1 MYTQSISKNF
11 WVEEEYSRDV
21 INRIISQHG
30 TSYIIARLLYLVPN
44 LEFEQ
49 VPDFLSPKMKNLM
62 PNPNHLLDMP
72 KAVERMHTAVMNR
85 EKITIFGD
93 YDVDGATSSAII
105 HNYLKSIGVYSEI
118 YIPDRVREGYG
129 PNIEAMKEIAGGG
142 TKLLITVDCG
152 TVAFEPLEEAHAQGM
167 DAIVIDHHLGVKE
180 VPKSVAIINPNR
192 LDETTP
198 LKYLC
203 GAGVSFMMVVALN
216 SYLRE
221 KGFFKGGFFKEG
233 FREGAPCPDD
243 VDRKAKLEG
252 KETSGRVGA
261 PTHKH
266 QAPSEP
272 NLLELLPLVALG
284 TVCDVM
290 NLVSLN
296 RAFVATG
303 LQVLT
308 NWNRNNAN
316 AWGNIGLRALKETCG
331 IESFDEQ
338 TFGFAFGPC
347 INAGGRI
354 GIASLGAKLL
364 TETNYEKALS
374 IARRLYELNIERRQ
388 IEKQMKEEAIF
399 ELEQKYLSNPEND
412 TSSNDG
418 FVFIGSEK
426 YHQGVIGILASR
438 LKDKYN
444 KPAFVFSQLD
454 GYIKASAR
462 SILGIDLG
470 ATINKAVK
478 HGLLI
483 AGGGHAMA
491 GGFSCTNEKVPQLKQ
506 FFEDEISQKS
516 KELTKIHLQ
525 TFACELSLSA
535 INIELY
541 DEMQKLKPFGQ
552 GNPKPLFVIRGVEIV
567 FSQKR
572 GQTHLAAT
580 FMDDSGATLKGM
592 FFGFFET
599 FSDASFKKIETEK
612 LDILCEISLNEWNGR
627 KSVEL
632 MIKDIAISGN
642 VTTPSL
648 YA

>member
-1 MYTQSISKNF
+1 MYTQSLLKNF
-11 WVEEEYSRDV
+11 WVEEEHSSEIV
-21 INRIISQHG
+21 NRLTSEYGIS
-30 TSYIIARLLYLVPN
+30 YFLARLLYLIPN

-49 VPDFLSPKMKNLM
+49 VPDFISPKMKNLM

-72 KAVERMHTAVMNR
+72 KAVERMHAAIQKK

-105 HNYLKSIGVYSEI
+105 HNYLKSIGIDSEI

-129 PNIEAMKEIAGGG
+129 PNIEAMKTIAANG

-167 DAIVIDHHLGVKE
+167 DAIVIDHHLGVSD

-192 LDETTP
+192 FDETTP

-203 GAGVSFMMVVALN
+203 GAGVSFLMVVALN
-216 SYLRE
+216 AFLRE
-221 KGFFKGGFFKEG
+221 QNFFTEKK
-233 FREGAPCPDD
+233 
-243 VDRKAKLEG
+243 
-252 KETSGRVGA
+252 
-261 PTHKH
+261 
-266 QAPSEP
+266 EP

-296 RAFVATG
+296 RAFVTTG
-303 LQVLT
+303 LQVLEKWSKST
-308 NWNRNNAN
+308 
-316 AWGNIGLRALKETCG
+316 WGNVGLKALKEICG

-338 TFGFAFGPC
+338 TFGFKFGPC

-354 GIASLGAKLL
+354 GLASLGAKLL
-364 TETNYEKALS
+364 TETNYDKAFS
-374 IARRLYELNIERRQ
+374 IAQKLHELNIERRD
-388 IEKQMKEEAIF
+388 IENKMKEEAIF
-399 ELEQKYLSNPEND
+399 ELEQKYCDNFSNI
-412 TSSNDG
+412 G
-418 FVFIGSEK
+418 FIFVGSEK

-470 ATINKAVK
+470 AVINKAVK
-478 HGLLI
+478 KGLLI

-491 GGFSCTNEKVPQLKQ
+491 GGFSCLNENVEQLKQ
-506 FFEDEISQKS
+506 FFEEEISQKAM
-516 KELTKIHLQ
+516 ELTKIRLQ
-525 TFACELSLSA
+525 TFACEISLSA
-535 INIELY
+535 INLELY
-541 DEMQKLKPFGQ
+541 EEIQKLKPFGQ
-552 GNPKPLFVIRGVEIV
+552 GNLKPVFVIRGLEIV

-572 GQTHLAAT
+572 GQTHLAVT
-580 FMDDSGATLKGM
+580 FMDESGATLKGM
-592 FFGFFET
+592 FFSFFEI
-599 FSDASFKKIETEK
+599 FEDSDFKKIEMEK

-632 MIKDIAISGN
+632 IVKDIAISN
-642 VTTPSL
+642 DVSIPSL
-648 YA
+648 YN

>member
-1 MYTQSISKNF
+1 MYTFSLLKNF
-11 WVEEEYSRDV
+11 WIEEEYSRDV
-21 INRIISQHG
+21 VNRIISEHK

-49 VPDFLSPKMKNLM
+49 VPDFLNPKMKNLM

-72 KAVERMHTAVMNR
+72 KAVERIYTAITKK

-105 HNYLKSIGVYSEI
+105 HNYLKSIGVDSEI

-129 PNIEAMKEIAGGG
+129 PNIEAMKTIAANG

-167 DAIVIDHHLGVKE
+167 DAIVIDHHLGVSD
-180 VPKSVAIINPNR
+180 VPKSIAIINPNR

-203 GAGVSFMMVVALN
+203 GAGVSFMLVVALN
-216 SYLRE
+216 SFLRE
-221 KGFFKGGFFKEG
+221 KNFFTENK
-233 FREGAPCPDD
+233 
-243 VDRKAKLEG
+243 
-252 KETSGRVGA
+252 
-261 PTHKH
+261 
-266 QAPSEP
+266 EP

-296 RAFVATG
+296 RAFVTTG
-303 LQVLT
+303 LQVLES
-308 NWNRNNAN
+308 WNKST
-316 AWGNIGLRALKETCG
+316 WGNVGLMALKEICG
-331 IESFDEQ
+331 IERFDEQ
-338 TFGFAFGPC
+338 TFGFTFGPC

-354 GIASLGAKLL
+354 GLASLGAKLL
-364 TETNYEKALS
+364 TETSHEKALS
-374 IARRLYELNIERRQ
+374 IAQKLYELNIERRQ

-399 ELEQKYLSNPEND
+399 ELEQKY
-412 TSSNDG
+412 SSNSDFTNIG
-418 FVFIGSEK
+418 FIFIGSEK

-444 KPAFVFSQLD
+444 KPAFVFSQLE

-462 SILGIDLG
+462 SIIGIDLG
-470 ATINKAVK
+470 ATINRAVK
-478 HGLLI
+478 KGLLI

-491 GGFSCTNEKVPQLKQ
+491 GGFSCANEKVEQLKQ
-506 FFEDEISQKS
+506 FFEEEISQKAM
-516 KELTKIHLQ
+516 ELTKIRLQ

-535 INIELY
+535 VNLELY
-541 DEMQKLKPFGQ
+541 EEIQKLKPFGQ
-552 GNPKPLFVIRGVEIV
+552 GNSRPVFVIRGVEIV

-572 GQTHLAAT
+572 GQIHLAAT
-580 FMDDSGATLKGM
+580 FMDESGTTLKGM
-592 FFGFFET
+592 FFSFFEHC
-599 FSDASFKKIETEK
+599 SEMNFKNLEK
-612 LDILCEISLNEWNGR
+612 ERLDILCEISLNEWNGR
-627 KSVEL
+627 KTVEL
-632 MIKDIAISGN
+632 MIQDIAISGN
-642 VTTPSL
+642 ISTPSL
-648 YA
+648 YG

>member
-1 MYTQSISKNF
+1 MYTFSLLKNF
-11 WVEEEYSRDV
+11 WIEEEHSRDTV
-21 INRIISQHG
+21 NRIISEHN

-49 VPDFLSPKMKNLM
+49 VPNFLSPKMKNLM

-72 KAVERMHTAVMNR
+72 KAVERMHKAIENK

-105 HNYLKSIGVYSEI
+105 HNYLKSISVDSEI

-129 PNIEAMKEIAGGG
+129 PNIEAMKTIAASG

-167 DAIVIDHHLGVKE
+167 DAIVIDHHLGVSD

-203 GAGVSFMMVVALN
+203 GAGVSFLMVVALN
-216 SYLRE
+216 AFLRE
-221 KGFFKGGFFKEG
+221 KNFFTEKK
-233 FREGAPCPDD
+233 
-243 VDRKAKLEG
+243 
-252 KETSGRVGA
+252 
-261 PTHKH
+261 
-266 QAPSEP
+266 EP

-303 LQVLT
+303 LQVLE
-308 NWNRNNAN
+308 NWNKST
-316 AWGNIGLRALKETCG
+316 WGNVGLKALKEVCG
-331 IESFDEQ
+331 IERFDEQ
-338 TFGFAFGPC
+338 TFGFTFGPC

-354 GIASLGAKLL
+354 GLASLGAKLL
-364 TETNYEKALS
+364 TETNYDKALS
-374 IARRLYELNIERRQ
+374 IAQKLYELNIERRQ

-399 ELEQKYLSNPEND
+399 ELEQKY
-412 TSSNDG
+412 SSNSDFTNIG
-418 FVFIGSEK
+418 FIFIGSEK

-444 KPAFVFSQLD
+444 KPAFVFSQLE

-462 SILGIDLG
+462 SIIGIDLG
-470 ATINKAVK
+470 ATINRAVK
-478 HGLLI
+478 KGLLI

-491 GGFSCTNEKVPQLKQ
+491 GGFSCANEKVEQLKQ
-506 FFEDEISQKS
+506 FFEEEISQKAM
-516 KELTKIHLQ
+516 ELTKVRLQ

-535 INIELY
+535 VNLELY
-541 DEMQKLKPFGQ
+541 EEIQKLKPFGQ
-552 GNPKPLFVIRGVEIV
+552 GNPRPVFVIRGVEIV

-572 GQTHLAAT
+572 GQIHLAAT
-580 FMDDSGATLKGM
+580 FMDESGATLKGM
-592 FFGFFET
+592 FFSFFEHC
-599 FSDASFKKIETEK
+599 SEMNFKNLEK
-612 LDILCEISLNEWNGR
+612 ERFDILCEISLNEWNGR
-627 KSVEL
+627 KTVEL
-632 MIKDIAISGN
+632 ILKDIAISGN
-642 VTTPSL
+642 ISTPSL
-648 YA
+648 YG